1 VFIIDSDIHNV
12 VILYLGTKRDDPKD
26 ILDGLVQ
33 DIKYFDNLEDVNR
46 FYLNNLNKYDA
57 MIFINAI
64 VYKKDFDYE
73 AYFQDLYIVNS
84 NIPLLLIVPESRKII
99 KNIINF
105 SIDNFILSPLEKDVL
120 IDKLNKI
127 AKKVAQ
133 KKELDTLNAQMY
145 ELNNNLEKRVKEEVE
160 KNDESMKLLLQQS
173 RLAAMGEMIANIAH
187 QWRQPLMATGSTID
201 SMLLKSRLGKL
212 NHEVVEEKVKE
223 TKDLLKYMST
233 TIDNFKSFF
242 KTKKETK
249 AFLVYDSVDATISFI
264 KDMLIQNSIEIVFSN
279 NIKDNTVNGD
289 PVELSQALL
298 NIFTNSKDILLKLED
313 GIQKYIFIDIEIT
326 CIDNSDIELST
337 RAIKLVIKDN
347 GGGIRDDIKDKMF
360 EPYTTTKHDSIGTG
374 IGLYMTSQAISNMG
388 GKISAKNVTFS
399 YEDKSYRGAQFD
411 IILPC

>member
-12 VILYLGTKRDDPKD
+12 VILYLGTKRDDPKN

-201 SMLLKSRLGKL
+201 SILLKSRLGKL

-347 GGGIRDDIKDKMF
+347 GGGIRDDIKDKIF

-374 IGLYMTSQAISNMG
+374 IGLYMTSQAINNMG